1 MKVNPFITL
10 GCWRSF
16 FMITAIGAPLGIYF
30 ASMGGTGLNVPF
42 NSLIYACTAGVV
54 FFIWLSMRKT
64 VMITVPFIYFLVGG
78 IVLNIPLLYADQE
91 VRESALWRALALLAG
106 AGFYFSWLQ
115 LKLPFQQ
122 RRRALYAVLLLVGI
136 QALIALL
143 QIFAPALS
151 WVPIRGGRVFGSFLQ
166 PNVLGSFIATGLALL
181 LMLFLMPGYVWH
193 RYERWRTALLAFGL
207 LMFPALL
214 VWIQSRAAWLG
225 AGAAIILFFC
235 LFGRHSP
242 RRSMAAGALAVA
254 GALLGLGVMLWA
266 AGDEGQTL
274 RYISHDG
281 STVARLSMLHDTL
294 AMIAEKPL
302 LGWGYGGFEY
312 HFQHFR
318 IAQIPPRVVTEIAR
332 HPHNEILLWWVEGG
346 VVALAGIGIMLAG
359 GVRLLAQVIRRDRK
373 AQVLGERT
381 AGEGTALCLVLV
393 PMLVHSQLEYPF
405 SLSAIHWLL
414 FLLLLAT
421 ADRLSC
427 GAQNRRTLPGPTGVI
442 FSNLMR
448 LLAVFGAVVM
458 LATFQGGG
466 ILTQAERAGMKD
478 MEAVDAMSPLTALAH
493 HERRE
498 FDQQTYALLT
508 YNRTQDET
516 LLKKYVSWAKDYL
529 KRRIDNNVYANLILI
544 LRHRGDIQLAESYRQ
559 HAALIFPEDPRFVVP
574 RK

>member
-1 MKVNPFITL
+1 MKVNPFIAL

-30 ASMGGTGLNVPF
+30 AGMGGTGLNLPF
-42 NSLIYACTAGVV
+42 NSLIYACAAGVV
-54 FFIWLSMRKT
+54 FLIWLPMRKT
-64 VMITVPFIYFLVGG
+64 VMITIPFIYFLAGG

-106 AGFYFSWLQ
+106 GGVYFSWLQ

-136 QALIALL
+136 QVLIALL

-181 LMLFLMPGYVWH
+181 LMLFLMPVYVW
-193 RYERWRTALLAFGL
+193 RCYERWRTVLLAFGL
-207 LMFPALL
+207 LMFSALL

-225 AGAAIILFFC
+225 AGVAIILFFC
-235 LFGRHSP
+235 LFGRHSLQ
-242 RRSMAAGALAVA
+242 RSMAAGVLVVA
-254 GALLGLGVMLWA
+254 GALLGIGIMLWT
-266 AGDEGQTL
+266 AGDEGMTL
-274 RYISHDG
+274 RYISHSG
-281 STVARLSMLHDTL
+281 STMARLSMLHDTL

-318 IAQIPPRVVTEIAR
+318 IAQIPPTVVTEIAR

-346 VVALAGIGIMLAG
+346 MVALAGMGIMLVG
-359 GVRLLAQVIRRDRK
+359 GVRLLAQVIRRDRR
-373 AQVLGERT
+373 AQALGERS

-393 PMLVHSQLEYPF
+393 PLLVHSQLEYPF

-421 ADRLSC
+421 VDRLSC
-427 GAQNRRTLPGPTGVI
+427 EEQHRRALPGPSGTI
-442 FSNLMR
+442 FSNILR

-458 LATFQGGG
+458 LATFQGGR
-466 ILTQAERAGMKD
+466 ILTQAERSGMKE
-478 MEAVDAMSPLTALAH
+478 MAAVDAMLPLTALAH
-493 HERRE
+493 RERRE
-498 FDQQTYALLT
+498 FDQQTHALLT

-516 LLKKYVSWAKDYL
+516 LLKGYVSWAKEYL
-529 KRRIDNNVYANLILI
+529 KRRIDNNVYASLIII
-544 LRHRGDIQLAESYRQ
+544 LRYHGESQLAESYRLQ
-559 HAALIFPEDPRFVVP
+559 AALIFPEDPRFLH
-574 RK
+574 

>member
-1 MKVNPFITL
+1 VKVNPFIAL

-16 FMITAIGAPLGIYF
+16 FMVTAIGAPLGIYF
-30 ASMGGTGLNVPF
+30 AGMGGTGLNLPF
-42 NSLIYACTAGVV
+42 NSLIYACTAGVI
-54 FFIWLSMRKT
+54 FFIWLPMRKT
-64 VMITVPFIYFLVGG
+64 VMITVPFLYFLVGG

-91 VRESALWRALALLAG
+91 VHESALWRALALLAG
-106 AGFYFSWLQ
+106 AGLYFSWLQ
-115 LKLPFQQ
+115 LKLPFRQ
-122 RRRALYAVLLLVGI
+122 RRGALYAVLLLVGI

-151 WVPIRGGRVFGSFLQ
+151 WVPTRGGRVFGSFLQ
-166 PNVLGSFIATGLALL
+166 PNVLGSFIATGLASL
-181 LMLFLMPGYVWH
+181 LMLFLMPGYVWR
-193 RYERWRTALLAFGL
+193 RYERLRTALLALGL
-207 LMFPALL
+207 LIFPALL

-225 AGAAIILFFC
+225 AGVAVILFFC

-242 RRSMAAGALAVA
+242 RRSMAAGTLAVV

-266 AGDEGQTL
+266 AGNEGQTL

-318 IAQIPPRVVTEIAR
+318 IAQIPPTVVTEIAR

-346 VVALAGIGIMLAG
+346 MVALVGMGIMLAG
-359 GVRLLAQVIRRDRK
+359 GVRLLVQVIRCDRK
-373 AQVLGERT
+373 AQVVGERS
-381 AGEGTALCLVLV
+381 AGEGSALCLVLI

-421 ADRLSC
+421 VDRLSC
-427 GAQNRRTLPGPTGVI
+427 GAQHRRALPGPSGVI
-442 FSNLMR
+442 FSNILR

-458 LATFQGGG
+458 LATFQGGR
-466 ILTQAERAGMKD
+466 ILTQAERSGMKE

-493 HERRE
+493 RERRE
-498 FDQQTYALLT
+498 FDQQTHALLV
-508 YNRTQDET
+508 YNHTQDEI
-516 LLKKYVSWAKDYL
+516 LLNKYVSWAQGYL
-529 KRRIDNNVYANLILI
+529 KRRIDNNVYASLIII
-544 LRHRGDIQLAESYRQ
+544 LRYHGDIQSAEKYRQ
-559 HAALIFPEDPRFVVP
+559 NAGLIFPEDPRFVVP
-574 RK
+574 KK